1 MSDVTVQKLDGY
13 DRTLDCMPDKSMSIR
28 AVLFNAY
35 ACGEAV
41 VKNLLLSD
49 DVLSAIDC
57 VRRLGAD
64 VQLNGRTAKISGAP
78 FCGCDLDCGNS
89 GTTARLL
96 IGLLSG
102 LNGTFVLDGDASLR
116 SRPMRRV
123 IEPLKNMG
131 ARITDTD
138 GRLPVTVVGS
148 QLDGIS
154 YSMPIASAQ
163 VKSALLLA
171 GLNAGGA
178 VTVTEPAKS
187 RDHTEN
193 MLKEMNAAVTAD
205 GNTVSVE
212 PSILYARSFTVPGDV
227 SSAAYPIC
235 LALAVKGGRC
245 VIKNV
250 GINPTRTGIIDLLRS
265 VGADIRYKNAVMSA
279 EPTVDIEVRYGELAP
294 FTIGG
299 ELVPRLID
307 EIPVL
312 CALACFIKGT
322 SVIKDAKELKVKETD
337 RIRSTV
343 AALSAL
349 GADIRATDDGMIIN
363 GGKQLKFGTVRSEL
377 DHRIAMSAAVAGA
390 AGAGVKIIDADCAS
404 VSYPDFFGE
413 VICV

>member
-1 MSDVTVQKLDGY
+1 MSDVVINKLSGY
-13 DRTLDCMPDKSMSIR
+13 DREIHCMPDKSMSVR

-35 ACGEAV
+35 ATGEAT

-49 DVLSAIDC
+49 DVMSAVDC
-57 VRRLGAD
+57 ARRLGATVELD
-64 VQLNGRTAKISGAP
+64 GNTARIIGAP
-78 FCGCDLDCGNS
+78 FSGATLDCGNS

-102 LNGTFVLDGDASLR
+102 LNGKFTLDGDASLR

-123 IEPLKNMG
+123 TEPLKNMG

-138 GRLPVTVVGS
+138 GHLPITVVGS
-148 QLDGIS
+148 ALDGIN
-154 YSMPIASAQ
+154 YQMPIASAQ
-163 VKSALLLA
+163 VKSALMLA
-171 GLNAGGA
+171 GLNANGT

-193 MLKEMNAAVTAD
+193 MLREMNAAVTVD
-205 GNTVSVE
+205 GNTVSIE
-212 PSILYARSFTVPGDV
+212 PSIIYSRSLTVPGDI

-235 LALAVKGGRC
+235 LALSVKGGRC
-245 VIKNV
+245 LINNV

-265 VGADIRYKNAVMSA
+265 IGADIRYKNAIMSA
-279 EPTVDIEVRYGELAP
+279 EPVADVDVRQSALKPFLIE
-294 FTIGG
+294 G

-312 CALACFIKGT
+312 CALACFIDGT
-322 SVIKDAKELKVKETD
+322 SVVKDAKELKVKETD
-337 RIRSTV
+337 RIQSTV
-343 AALSAL
+343 AALRAL
-349 GADIRATDDGMIIN
+349 GADIEPTDDGMIIR
-363 GGKQLKFGTVRSEL
+363 GGKPLKFGTVRSEL

-404 VSYPDFFGE
+404 VSYPNFFSE
-413 VICV
+413 VIGV

>member
-1 MSDVTVQKLDGY
+1 MRDITVNKLDGY
-13 DRTLDCMPDKSMSIR
+13 DKTLDCMPDKSMSIR

-35 ACGEAV
+35 ASGEAV

-49 DVLSAIDC
+49 DVMSAVDC
-57 VRRLGAD
+57 ARRLGAEID
-64 VQLNGRTAKISGAP
+64 ISGRTAKIVGAP
-78 FCGCDLDCGNS
+78 FGGCELDCGNS

-102 LNGTFVLDGDASLR
+102 LNGTFKLDGDASLR

-123 IEPLKNMG
+123 IDPLKNMG

-138 GRLPVTVVGS
+138 GRLPITVVGS
-148 QLDGIS
+148 ALDGID
-154 YSMPIASAQ
+154 YRMPVASAQ
-163 VKSALLLA
+163 VKSALMLA
-171 GLNAGGA
+171 GLNASGP

-193 MLKEMNAAVTAD
+193 ILKEMNAAVSVD
-205 GNTVSVE
+205 GNTVTIE

-235 LALAVKGGRC
+235 LALCVKGGRC
-245 VIKNV
+245 VVKNV
-250 GINPTRTGIIDLLRS
+250 GINPTRTGIIDVLRS
-265 VGADIRYKNAVMSA
+265 IGADIEYRNAVMSA
-279 EPTVDIEVRYGELAP
+279 EPTADIAVRHGELRP
-294 FTIGG
+294 FIIGG

-312 CALACFIKGT
+312 CALACFINGR
-322 SVIKDAKELKVKETD
+322 SVIRDAKELKVKETD

-349 GADIRATDDGMIIN
+349 GADITATDDGMVIN
-363 GGKQLKFGTVRSEL
+363 GGKPLKFGTVQSEL

-404 VSYPDFFGE
+404 VSYPDFFKE
-413 VICV
+413 VIGV

>member
-1 MSDVTVQKLDGY
+1 MSDLTIQKLDGY
-13 DRTLDCMPDKSMSIR
+13 DRVIDCMPDKSMSVR

-35 ACGEAV
+35 AEGEAT

-49 DVLSAIDC
+49 DVLSAVDC
-57 VRRLGAD
+57 ARRLGARVD
-64 VQLNGRTAKISGAP
+64 LDGNTAHIVGEP
-78 FCGCDLDCGNS
+78 FKSATLDCGNS

-102 LNGTFVLDGDASLR
+102 INGTYVLDGDASLR

-138 GRLPVTVVGS
+138 GHLPVTVYGS
-148 QLDGIS
+148 ALDGIS
-154 YSMPIASAQ
+154 YQMPIASAQ
-163 VKSALLLA
+163 VKSALMLA
-171 GLNAGGA
+171 GLNANST
-178 VTVTEPAKS
+178 VTVIEPAKS
-187 RDHTEN
+187 RDHSEN
-193 MLKEMNAAVTAD
+193 MLRAMNAAVTVD

-212 PSILYARSFTVPGDV
+212 PSIIYSRSMTVPGDI

-235 LALAVKGGRC
+235 LALSVKGGHC

-250 GINPTRTGIIDLLRS
+250 GINPTRTGIVDLLRS
-265 VGADIRYKNAVMSA
+265 IGADIRYNNAVMSA
-279 EPTVDIEVRYGELAP
+279 EPTADIEVHASKLKP
-294 FTIGG
+294 FTVQG

-312 CALACFIKGT
+312 CALACFIDGR
-322 SVIKDAKELKVKETD
+322 SVVKDAKELKVKETD
-337 RIRSTV
+337 RIKSTV

-349 GADIRATDDGMIIN
+349 GADIAPTDDGMIIN
-363 GGKQLKFGTVRSEL
+363 GGKPLKYGIVNSEL

-390 AGAGVKIIDADCAS
+390 AGGGVKIIDADCAS
-404 VSYPDFFGE
+404 VSYPNFFGE
-413 VICV
+413 VIGV